1 MSFEMRKLTHFLR
14 EEFGCEPTKITID
27 KKELRVWKVPAEN
40 IEGHVRNNKDEDGAN
55 KKILERLDNKEKENG
70 FRYKPDIPY

>member
-27 KKELRVWKVPAEN
+27 KKELRVWKVPTTN
-40 IEGHVRNNKDEDGAN
+40 IQNHFRNNIDVEGML
-55 KKILERLDNKEKENG
+55 KKNNERLNKIEKETG
-70 FRYKPDIPY
+70 HRYKPEIPF